1 MRGIFDTSNGR
12 GDLSDMRCMG
22 KLCDFTGIKDEGC
35 GVYFCKGKMDKETRR
50 CGGVGGRANRVHS
63 LSSLNDYTSI

>member
-1 MRGIFDTSNGR
+1 MRGIFDTCNGR

-50 CGGVGGRANRVHS
+50 WWGRG
-63 LSSLNDYTSI
+63 